1 MNCSDV
7 KCIFHTI
14 FQFIYI
20 CNAWIFFTL
29 TGDYSPEIILHLNEE
44 MKIDGKMVTRVSLNR
59 AVLTNMLK
67 FKKGMYIDNVS

>member
-44 MKIDGKMVTRVSLNR
+44 MKIDGKMVTHVSLNR
-59 AVLTNMLK
+59 TVLTNLLK